1 MTGPLQGLRVVEIAA
16 IGPAPFGGMV
26 LADLGADVVRVDRA
40 GAVTGG
46 HTSSTRN
53 DLMGRGKRSIGVDL
67 KHEEG
72 VSVVLRLVAEADALI
87 EGFRPGVTERL
98 GIGPAQCLARNASL
112 VYGRMTGWGQDGPLS
127 GRAGHDIDYIALSGA
142 LAAIGPDETP
152 LPPLNLVGDFGGG
165 GMLLAVGILAAVIHA
180 RETGVGQ
187 VVDAAMVEGSALLTT
202 AMHGHI
208 AEGWWEPGRREA
220 NLLDGGA
227 PFYAVYE
234 TADGGHIAV
243 GALEPQFFS
252 ALLEGLGID
261 QESLPSQGDREGW
274 PKIKTV
280 MAAKF
285 GSRSRDEWA
294 EHFAQIDACV
304 APVLTATE
312 APSHPHNMAREVF
325 IEVDGVTQ
333 PAPGP
338 RFSVTPVPAPP
349 GPGYPGRDTDFVLE
363 TLGYSE
369 TETSMLRRV
378 GAVA

>member
-16 IGPAPFGGMV
+16 LGPAPFCGMV

-40 GAVTGG
+40 EAVTGE
-46 HTSSTRN
+46 HTPSTRN
-53 DLMGRGKRSIGVDL
+53 DLMCRGKTSIGVDL
-67 KHEEG
+67 KNEEG
-72 VSVVLRLVAEADALI
+72 VNVVLRLVEGAEALI

-98 GIGPAQCLARNASL
+98 GIGPAQCLARNPAL

-142 LAAIGPDETP
+142 LAAIGPEEAP
-152 LPPLNLVGDFGGG
+152 VPPLNLVGDFGGG
-165 GMLLAVGILAAVIHA
+165 GMFLSVGLLAAVLHA
-180 RETGVGQ
+180 RSTGIGQ
-187 VVDAAMVEGSALLTT
+187 VVDAAMIDGSALLTT

-208 AEGWWEPGRREA
+208 AEGWWAPGREA

-234 TADGGHIAV
+234 TADGGHVAV
-243 GALEPQFFS
+243 GALEPQFFA

-261 QESLPSQGDREGW
+261 QTSLPAQGDREGW
-274 PKIKTV
+274 PTIK
-280 MAAKF
+280 AALASKF
-285 GSRSRDEWA
+285 ATRSRDEWA
-294 EHFAQIDACV
+294 EHFAATDACV
-304 APVLTATE
+304 TPVLDATE
-312 APSHPHNMAREVF
+312 APGHPQNEAREVF

-338 RFSVTPVPAPP
+338 RFSATPVPHPP
-349 GPGYPGRDTDFVLE
+349 GPGYPGRDTDFVLK

>member
-16 IGPAPFGGMV
+16 LGPAPFCGMV

-40 GAVTGG
+40 DAVIGG
-46 HTSSTRN
+46 HTNSTRN
-53 DLMGRGKRSIGVDL
+53 DLMCRGKRSIGVDL

-72 VSVVLRLVAEADALI
+72 VSVVLLLVEGADALI

-98 GIGPAQCLARNASL
+98 GIGPAQCLARNAAL

-142 LAAIGPDETP
+142 LAAIGPAETP
-152 LPPLNLVGDFGGG
+152 VPPLNLVGDFGGG
-165 GMLLAVGILAAVIHA
+165 GMFLAVGLLAAVLHA
-180 RETGVGQ
+180 RETGEGQ
-187 VVDAAMVEGSALLTT
+187 VVDAAMVDGSALLTT

-208 AEGWWEPGRREA
+208 AEGWWAPGRQA

-227 PFYAVYE
+227 PFYSVYE

-243 GALEPQFFS
+243 GALEPQFFG
-252 ALLEGLGID
+252 ALLDGLGID
-261 QESLPSQGDREGW
+261 QESLPAQGDRKGW
-274 PKIKTV
+274 PTIKAV
-280 MAAKF
+280 LASKF
-285 GSRSRDEWA
+285 ASRSRDEWA
-294 EHFAQIDACV
+294 EHFAAIDACV
-304 APVLTATE
+304 APVLGATE
-312 APSHPHNMAREVF
+312 APGHPHNMAREVF

-338 RFSVTPVPAPP
+338 RFSATPVPASS
-349 GPGYPGRDTDFVLE
+349 GPGYPGRDTDLVLQ

-369 TETSMLRRV
+369 TEISMLRRV

>member
-1 MTGPLQGLRVVEIAA
+1 MTGPLHGLSIVELAA
-16 IGPAPFGGMV
+16 LGPAPFCGMV
-26 LADLGADVVRVDRA
+26 LADLGADVVKVDRA
-40 GAVTGG
+40 DTVTGG

-53 DLMGRGKRSIGVDL
+53 DLMRRGKRSIGVDL

-72 VSVVLRLVAEADALI
+72 ARVVLRLLAGADALI

-98 GIGPAQCLARNASL
+98 GIGPAQCLARNPAL

-165 GMLLAVGILAAVIHA
+165 GMFLAVGLLAAVLHA
-180 RETGVGQ
+180 RETGEGQ

-208 AEGWWEPGRREA
+208 AEGWWAPRREA

-243 GALEPQFFS
+243 GALEPQFFA

-261 QESLPSQGDREGW
+261 QESLPAQGDREGW
-274 PKIKTV
+274 PTIKV
-280 MAAKF
+280 ALAAKF
-285 GSRSRDEWA
+285 ASRSRDEWA
-294 EHFAQIDACV
+294 EQFAAIDACV
-304 APVLTATE
+304 APVLDATE
-312 APSHPHNMAREVF
+312 APGHPHNMARQVF
-325 IEVDGVTQ
+325 IDLDGVTQ

-338 RFSVTPVPAPP
+338 RFSVTPVPAPS
-349 GPGYPGRDTDFVLE
+349 GPGYPGKDTDFVLK

>member
-16 IGPAPFGGMV
+16 LGPAPFCGMV
-26 LADLGADVVRVDRA
+26 LADLGAEVVRVDRA
-40 GAVTGG
+40 DAVTGG
-46 HTSSTRN
+46 HTTSTKN

-72 VSVVLRLVAEADALI
+72 VNVVLRLVEGAEALI

-98 GIGPAQCLARNASL
+98 GIGPAHCLARNPAL

-127 GRAGHDIDYIALSGA
+127 ARAGHDIDYIAVSGV
-142 LAAIGPDETP
+142 LAAIGSEKVPV
-152 LPPLNLVGDFGGG
+152 PPLNLVGDFGGG
-165 GMLLAVGILAAVIHA
+165 GMFLAVGLLAAVLHA
-180 RETGVGQ
+180 RETGNGQ
-187 VVDAAMVEGSALLTT
+187 VVDAAMIDGSALLTT

-208 AEGWWEPGRREA
+208 AEGWWLPGREA

-234 TADGGHIAV
+234 TADGGHLAV
-243 GALEPQFFS
+243 GALEPQFFA

-261 QESLPSQGDREGW
+261 QESLPAQGDRDGW
-274 PKIKTV
+274 PAIKAV
-280 MAAKF
+280 LASKF

-294 EHFAQIDACV
+294 EHFATIDACV
-304 APVLTATE
+304 VPVLDATE
-312 APSHPHNMAREVF
+312 APGHPHNRAREVF
-325 IEVDGVTQ
+325 IEVDGITQ

-338 RFSVTPVPAPP
+338 RFAATPVPRPS
-349 GPGYPGRDTDFVLE
+349 GPGYPGEDTDFVLK
-363 TLGYSE
+363 TLGFSE
-369 TETSMLRRV
+369 TDTSMLRRV

>member
-1 MTGPLQGLRVVEIAA
+1 MTGPLHGLRVVEIAA
-16 IGPAPFGGMV
+16 LGPAPFCGMV

-40 GAVTGG
+40 DTVTGR
-46 HTSSTRN
+46 HTTSSRN
-53 DLMGRGKRSIGVDL
+53 DLMCRGKSSIGVDL
-67 KHEEG
+67 HYEDG
-72 VSVVLRLVAEADALI
+72 VNVVLRLVEGAEALI

-98 GIGPAQCLARNASL
+98 GIGPAPCLARNPAL

-142 LAAIGPDETP
+142 LAAIGSEKAPV
-152 LPPLNLVGDFGGG
+152 PPLNLVGDFGGG
-165 GMLLAVGILAAVIHA
+165 GMFLAVGVLAAVLHA
-180 RETGVGQ
+180 RETGIGQ
-187 VVDAAMVEGSALLTT
+187 VVDAAMIDGSALLTT

-208 AEGWWEPGRREA
+208 AEGWWEPRREA

-234 TADGGHIAV
+234 TADGRYVAV
-243 GALEPQFFS
+243 GALEPQFFA

-261 QESLPSQGDREGW
+261 QDSLPAQNDRQGW
-274 PKIKTV
+274 PTIKTV
-280 MAAKF
+280 LASIFA
-285 GSRSRDEWA
+285 SRSRDEWA
-294 EHFAQIDACV
+294 EHFAAIDACV
-304 APVLTATE
+304 APVLDATE
-312 APSHPHNMAREVF
+312 APSHPHNKAREVF

-338 RFSVTPVPAPP
+338 RYSATPLARPS
-349 GPGYPGRDTDFVLE
+349 GPGYPGRDTDLVLK

-369 TETSMLRRV
+369 TETSMLRKV